1 MAPQTADDHLQAA
14 PINTA
19 HRKFELG
26 VTWEKEN
33 MQTGSCKP
41 IRPFPGQETGLDVCG
56 LN

>member
-26 VTWEKEN
+26 VTWEKES

-41 IRPFPGQETGLDVCG
+41 IQPFPGQETGLDVCG